1 LEVLPMQ
8 ARRGTATAAP
18 ALPGVRAVRPSS
30 EEIDERILDVAAG
43 VFARFG
49 YAQASVQRI
58 ADEAGYSKTG
68 LLHRF
73 GSKEQLRDA
82 ARERCLA
89 TFAEAIDSAH
99 TRTPGPARDRDVV
112 AALIDLAMRR
122 PGFIALLLSGGTQP
136 RTEDTAWVHQEAR
149 ALLDSGFGMDDTTP
163 LSRRMRVLGC
173 LGALGLGVV
182 LTQEYPA
189 HEVRAELEAT
199 CCAALGL

>member
-1 LEVLPMQ
+1 M
-8 ARRGTATAAP
+8 AP
-18 ALPGVRAVRPSS
+18 ALAGVRGVRPSS

-43 VFARFG
+43 VFARGG

-89 TFAEAIDSAH
+89 TFADATAAP
-99 TRTPGPARDRDVV
+99 RGRAPGPSRDREVV
-112 AALIDLAMRR
+112 AALVDLAMRR
-122 PGFIALLLSGGTQP
+122 PGFIALLLAGVSQP
-136 RTEDTAWVHQEAR
+136 RTPDTAWVHQDAR
-149 ALLDSGFGMDDTTP
+149 ALLDAGFGMDDTTP
-163 LSRRMRVLGC
+163 LARRMRVIGC
-173 LGALGLGVV
+173 LGALAVGVV
-182 LTQEYPA
+182 ATPEYPA

-199 CCAALGL
+199 CRAVLGL